1 MRFGRQPSPPTGEL
15 VRWRKNPV
23 PAGCAR
29 TDLHWQMGRSGRAGQ
44 CCRRRF
50 ERQLGRP
57 TPVLARVAEDR
68 SAASEN
74 TARSAGK
81 WNCWKWLLSTLVSP
95 QKSVVLT
102 GSAVQAPLPSKGNIG
117 FAKTNFKSAP
127 CQTDF
132 SELCR
137 AYASQPRAKRLSARR
152 EIRWGLLPENT
163 CFTVWA
169 AHFFFI
175 SLWAYSTT
183 PHRAGAGSPGEQ
195 VPVPFLHLMVFR
207 QI

>member
-1 MRFGRQPSPPTGEL
+1 MRFGRRPSPPTGEL

-102 GSAVQAPLPSKGNIG
+102 GSAVK
-117 FAKTNFKSAP
+117 AP
-127 CQTDF
+127 CH
-132 SELCR
+132 
-137 AYASQPRAKRLSARR
+137 PRATSALQKQTLRACR
-152 EIRWGLLPENT
+152 DKVTSPN
-163 CFTVWA
+163 FA
-169 AHFFFI
+169 APTHR
-175 SLWAYSTT
+175 SL
-183 PHRAGAGSPGEQ
+183 
-195 VPVPFLHLMVFR
+195 V
-207 QI
+207 